1 MILSDKEKAHLSKLT
16 YIFGLLGL
24 IGSVLSIL
32 GVFLIVFMV
41 IFLKQDLKGLII
53 FGLLTGIYS
62 AWASAAFFTL
72 SKYPGCIPAN
82 KRWLAPTWLENSV
95 HTWVTGDPYHQHNQR
110 QAVYGFAVLCFFTG
124 FGITLFH
131 GKYLLPCFLIG
142 ALGYVWIRSR
152 PQK

>member
-24 IGSVLSIL
+24 IGVIVCIL
-32 GVFLIVFMV
+32 TVVVVTFLTKNFTE
-41 IFLKQDLKGLII
+41 G
-53 FGLLTGIYS
+53 LTGIAIFIAGSIYC
-62 AWASAAFFTL
+62 AWGSAAFFTL
-72 SKYPGCIPAN
+72 SKYPGCIPKN
-82 KRWLAPTWLENSV
+82 KRWLAPKWLENSV
-95 HTWVTGDPYHQHNQR
+95 HTWITGDPYYQHNQR

-131 GKYLLPCFLIG
+131 GKYFIPCFLIG

-152 PQK
+152 PHI